1 MGNNRKKS
9 NPSPKK
15 HPPIDPPNLKKRSTP
30 DSSPDKMSLAPA
42 SKKALQNYVDPL
54 SQQSFSL
61 LSNVKKSADPPLKP
75 NNSKDTAPPSL
86 PGGSKDNDF
95 PLLES
100 QGQKPSKGGRSL
112 KDNKKVNANFN
123 PPLVSDPPTSDDEMD
138 EEGDLNDLTSL
149 GHMKNVR
156 DTGTFAHTHPPLPHE
171 VPNTPPPLMSLEAAR
186 DDAFI
191 ELCRQGTNL
200 ADLVEKKDFV
210 PEDPKDSFAFIK
222 NAFKDMAML
231 FNESIR
237 LQASV
242 RIEVIAIAKEH
253 SEGKKQDS
261 RNKGVAEAQTSRGSV
276 FEKADSSL
284 SLWKIPVDVDSK
296 GVINRGNLKDKV
308 IDAHPLLSSVMLND
322 CTFAPLARKP
332 DDESKVSVLIECPSK
347 ARRDTLN
354 EVLRSTGV
362 RTSFNYP
369 QETYKILR
377 ELRTQLKGTLPNQQ
391 VMIRPTRDYKKLLIK
406 SRPDMN
412 TPWSLL
418 DTVEMPLSRSEMNL
432 HKLKSNPCKTLRKAE
447 GKNRLLFDLSPSFLP
462 N

>member
-15 HPPIDPPNLKKRSTP
+15 YPPIDPPNSKKRSNP

-42 SKKALQNYVDPL
+42 SKKVLQNYVDPL

-61 LSNVKKSADPPLKP
+61 LSNAKKNSDPPP
-75 NNSKDTAPPSL
+75 EPSNSKDTAPPSL
-86 PGGSKDNDF
+86 PGGSKDSDF
-95 PLLES
+95 PLLEP
-100 QGQKPSKGGRSL
+100 QGQKPSKGGNYLSY
-112 KDNKKVNANFN
+112 NKKGNNFT

-149 GHMKNVR
+149 GHMKDGR
-156 DTGTFAHTHPPLPHE
+156 DTGTLAPTHPSHPHE

-200 ADLVEKKDFV
+200 ADLVEKKDFGL
-210 PEDPKDSFAFIK
+210 EDPKDSFSFIK
-222 NAFKDMAML
+222 NAFKDMVML

-242 RIEVIAIAKEH
+242 RVEVIAIAKQH
-253 SEGKKQDS
+253 SEGKKQDI
-261 RNKGVAEAQTSRGSV
+261 RKKGVAEAQTSRGCV
-276 FEKADSSL
+276 FEKADLSL

-296 GVINRGNLKDKV
+296 GVINRGTLKDKV

-347 ARRDTLN
+347 ARRDTVN
-354 EVLRSTGV
+354 EVLRSSGV

-406 SRPDMN
+406 SRPDIN

-418 DTVEMPLSRSEMNL
+418 DTVEMPLSRSEMNF
-432 HKLKSNPCKTLRKAE
+432 HKLKSNPCKTLKRAE
-447 GKNRLLFDLSPSFLP
+447 GKNRLLFDLSPPFLP